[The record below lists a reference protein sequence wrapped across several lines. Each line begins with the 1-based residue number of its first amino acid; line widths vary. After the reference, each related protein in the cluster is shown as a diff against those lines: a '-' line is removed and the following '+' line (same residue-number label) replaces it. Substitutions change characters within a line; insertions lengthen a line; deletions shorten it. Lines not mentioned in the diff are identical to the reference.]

1 MPSKA
6 SEAYGAR
13 TALACGP
20 GTCGCTFVRV
30 DMRLRLSK
38 QSQHNRTSGFG
49 QYVHQSHRSSQSIN
63 SVNQATNLICF
74 FRVVFSR
81 APPPNTKLEFV
92 PKGLLVFV
100 CDRFGLRTLNF
111 VLGAVGRENTTR
123 KKQIKLVAGLTEFIN
138 PLDRGDQSD
147 IFSKTRC
154 AITLRIV

>member
-38 QSQHNRTSGFG
+38 QSQHNRTSGFRR
-49 QYVHQSHRSSQSIN
+49 YAHQSHRSSR
-63 SVNQATNLICF
+63 SVNPVNPATNLICF
-74 FRVVFSR
+74 FVLCFLASLS
-81 APPPNTKLEFV
+81 PNTKLEFV
-92 PKGLLVFV
+92 PKGLLIFV

-111 VLGAVGRENTTR
+111 VLGVKGGEKTPREKN
-123 KKQIKLVAGLTEFIN
+123 KL
-138 PLDRGDQSD
+138 S
-147 IFSKTRC
+147 
-154 AITLRIV
+154 